1 MMDCALCGVTRA
13 VHSDG
18 LCSVCGVTELYR
30 VMDCALC
37 GVTRAVHSDGLCSV
51 WCDKSCT

>member
-1 MMDCALCGVTRA
+1 MMDCSVCGVTRA
-13 VHSDG
+13 VQSDG
-18 LCSVCGVTELYR
+18 LCSV
-30 VMDCALC
+30 C

>member
-1 MMDCALCGVTRA
+1 MMDCALCGVT
-13 VHSDG
+13 
-18 LCSVCGVTELYR
+18 ELYI